1 MESKAVFFFSW
12 LTWGIVMSCS
22 KSFMAVRSFHVLK
35 MEILGRPNA
44 ATFCHHFAMGFLGS
58 DWDVFCERFH

>member
-1 MESKAVFFFSW
+1 MDLVAHMGDCDE
-12 LTWGIVMSCS
+12 LL
-22 KSFMAVRSFHVLK
+22 RSFHVLK